1 MSNNS
6 SFEEQAKDAVL
17 KCQSA
22 CESSQNAQ
30 SSKVSSI
37 SRSMVY
43 GIIGAIWA
51 MMCSQDFEMSQFND
65 CLKAS
70 VIMGFI
76 YLLLDITH
84 YFVDACRYRL
94 ESFRLDKKVDALYL
108 FNSSRIKLDNIAIC
122 SFIAVVLKYFMS
134 LATSVVFL
142 IGLLQ
147 KFGII

>member
-1 MSNNS
+1 MSDKK
-6 SFEEQAKDAVL
+6 SFEEKAQDAVL

-22 CESSQNAQ
+22 CETNQ
-30 SSKVSSI
+30 SEQSGKVSSI
-37 SRSMVY
+37 SRTMVY

-65 CLKAS
+65 CLKTS

-94 ESFRLDKKVDALYL
+94 ESFRLDKKVDAFYL
-108 FNSSRIKLDNIAIC
+108 FNSSRVKMDNIVVC
-122 SFIAVVLKYFMS
+122 SFIAVVFKYFIS

-142 IGLLQ
+142 VGLLQ